1 MKVPIPV
8 SLACTMLLSTV
19 CQPSAATP
27 VPENIV
33 AAVNAIRARG
43 CGGRPAVEPELR
55 RDARLDRAAAALA
68 GGEDLKD
75 ALQDSDY
82 RATQA
87 ALLEASGDAASIE
100 RVLAGKGCKDILDAA
115 YRDIG
120 FAQGGRSS
128 WILLAAPLVA
138 PAPAE
143 ASSVNSR
150 VLALVNEAR
159 RQKRRC
165 GFKRFEPSPPLVASA
180 SLQRAAKVQA
190 EDMARRG
197 VMGHAG
203 GDGSTAAE
211 RATRAGYAWRTV
223 GENVAS
229 GQSTPEQVVAEWLG
243 SPRHCANIM
252 SADYEEMGVA
262 VASSANG
269 VYWAQVFGAPAP

>member
-1 MKVPIPV
+1 M
-8 SLACTMLLSTV
+8 LALLSAIV
-19 CQPSAATP
+19 PPAAAQD
-27 VPENIV
+27 VV

-43 CGGRPAVEPELR
+43 CGGKPATEPALR

-68 GGEDLKD
+68 AGEDLKD
-75 ALQDSDY
+75 ALQASDY

-100 RVLAGKGCKDILDAA
+100 RVLAGSGCKDILDAA

-138 PAPAE
+138 PPPAE

-165 GFKRFEPSPPLVASA
+165 GFKRFDPSPPLVASA

-197 VMGHAG
+197 VMEHAG
-203 GDGSTAAE
+203 GDGSTSAE

-243 SPRHCANIM
+243 SARHCANIM
-252 SADYEEMGVA
+252 SADYTEMGVA
-262 VASSANG
+262 VASSAHG

>member
-1 MKVPIPV
+1 MKPLVAAL
-8 SLACTMLLSTV
+8 LAGTLLLSSDF
-19 CQPSAATP
+19 QGLAAATIP
-27 VPENIV
+27 QDVV

-43 CGGRPAVEPELR
+43 CGGKPPVGPALR
-55 RDARLDRAAAALA
+55 RDPRLDRAAAALA
-68 GGEDLKD
+68 GGEDLKK
-75 ALQDSDY
+75 ALRSSDY
-82 RATQA
+82 PATQA
-87 ALLEASGDAASIE
+87 ALLEASGDAASIGQ
-100 RVLAGKGCKDILDAA
+100 VLAGKGCKDILDAA

-120 FAQGGRSS
+120 FAGGGRTT

-138 PAPAE
+138 PAAADAAP
-143 ASSVNSR
+143 VNSR

-165 GFKRFEPSPPLVASA
+165 GFKRFEASPPLAASA
-180 SLQRAAKVQA
+180 SLQRAAKIQA

-197 VMGHAG
+197 VMEHAG
-203 GDGSTAAE
+203 GDGSSPAE

-252 SADYEEMGVA
+252 SADYTEMGVA
-262 VASSANG
+262 VASSARG

>member
-1 MKVPIPV
+1 MTPKMPTAGRV
-8 SLACTMLLSTV
+8 L
-19 CQPSAATP
+19 AATLAL
-27 VPENIV
+27 VPAMGAP
-33 AAVNAIRARG
+33 AAAQDVFATVNAIRARG
-43 CGGRPAVEPELR
+43 CGGKPAVESAVR
-55 RDARLDRAAAALA
+55 RDERLDRAAAALA
-68 GGEDLKD
+68 GGEDLKR
-75 ALQDSDY
+75 ALQSSDY
-82 RATQA
+82 PATQA

-100 RVLAGKGCKDILDAA
+100 RVLDEKGCKDILDAA

-120 FAQGGRSS
+120 FARSGRTS

-138 PAPAE
+138 PAA
-143 ASSVNSR
+143 ADTVNSR

-165 GFKRFEPSPPLVASA
+165 GFKRFEPSPPLAASA
-180 SLQRAAKVQA
+180 TLQRTAKFQA

-197 VMGHAG
+197 VMEHAG
-203 GDGSTAAE
+203 SDGSTPAE

-252 SADYEEMGVA
+252 SADYTEMGVA
-262 VASSANG
+262 VASSARG
-269 VYWAQVFGAPAP
+269 VYWAQVFGAPAS